1 MKSTVLLICIVLVS
15 LIACKTPASL
25 ATVPNVELKKYAGT
39 WYEIASFPLKAQ
51 KNCACTTADYTLTD
65 KGYVIVK
72 NRCQDKRSG
81 NIKKIKGKAFV
92 GKDGDNAK
100 LKVQFF
106 PPFKAPYYIIALDK
120 DAYYYAAVG
129 TPDRNYLWIL
139 CREAV
144 MDSTLYQ
151 GITDSVRKLGFDTKR
166 LKITP
171 QGCNLN
177 Q

>member
-1 MKSTVLLICIVLVS
+1 MKHLNILAFVVLMSIF
-15 LIACKTPASL
+15 ACKTPAPL
-25 ATVPNVELKKYAGT
+25 ATIPNVELKKYAGT
-39 WYEIASFPLKAQ
+39 WYEIASFPMKAQ

-72 NRCQDKRSG
+72 NRCQDEKSG
-81 NIKKIKGKAFV
+81 NIKKIQGKAFV
-92 GKDGDNAK
+92 GKEKDNAK

-120 DAYYYAAVG
+120 EAYYYAAVG

-151 GITDSVRKLGFDTKR
+151 GITDSVSKLGFDTKR
-166 LKITP
+166 LKMTH
-171 QGCNLN
+171 QGCNKN

>member
-1 MKSTVLLICIVLVS
+1 MKYSFLFIFVLFAG
-15 LIACKTPASL
+15 LIACKTPLPL

-39 WYEIASFPLKAQ
+39 WYEIASFPMKFQ
-51 KNCACTTADYTLTD
+51 KNCACTTADYTLSD

-72 NRCQDKRSG
+72 NRCQDNKSG
-81 NIKKIKGKAFV
+81 NIKKIQGKAFV
-92 GKDGDNAK
+92 GKEGNNAR

-106 PPFKAPYYIIALDK
+106 PPFKAPYYIIALDT

-139 CREAV
+139 CRDAV

-151 GITDSVRKLGFDTKR
+151 GITDSVKKLGFDTKR
-166 LKITP
+166 LKMTH
-171 QGCNLN
+171 QGCNKN